1 MARWFGRVS
10 LLAPNLTLQLGTIAS
25 LGILARYLDPVAQ
38 APSKHICSTPNGLPF
53 LERNVVRWPELGPM
67 SNVIL
72 CVKILES
79 RILISGYIFK
89 LSNALNLNR
98 LSYGWLVSNTVDES
112 KIDSAQSEDLS

>member
-1 MARWFGRVS
+1 
-10 LLAPNLTLQLGTIAS
+10 
-25 LGILARYLDPVAQ
+25 
-38 APSKHICSTPNGLPF
+38 
-53 LERNVVRWPELGPM
+53 M

>member
-1 MARWFGRVS
+1 M
-10 LLAPNLTLQLGTIAS
+10 
-25 LGILARYLDPVAQ
+25 
-38 APSKHICSTPNGLPF
+38 
-53 LERNVVRWPELGPM
+53 VRWPELGPM